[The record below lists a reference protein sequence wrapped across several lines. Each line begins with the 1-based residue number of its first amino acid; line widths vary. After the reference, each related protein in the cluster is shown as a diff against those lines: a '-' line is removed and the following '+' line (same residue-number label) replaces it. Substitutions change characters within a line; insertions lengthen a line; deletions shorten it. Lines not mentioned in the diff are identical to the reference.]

1 MVVLAKPYL
10 KEEPLIPDFEQ
21 NLILRKPEYG
31 NSRHTSP
38 LGVLLF
44 LLSQSLWKR
53 LVLQT
58 CDFALGINVTLALF
72 TQFHLIQSTRLGKL
86 KRSVD
91 GRRACMN
98 LLSLMFTS
106 SLPNPSTPSST
117 DQIVRNWW
125 HFLLTAPN
133 RHVCTIVYQGHQELS
148 RATIH

>member
-58 CDFALGINVTLALF
+58 CDFALGINVTLAL
-72 TQFHLIQSTRLGKL
+72 HLIQSTRLGRL

-91 GRRACMN
+91 VY
-98 LLSLMFTS
+98 LKLT
-106 SLPNPSTPSST
+106 NPSIPCST
-117 DQIVRNWW
+117 DQIVRN
-125 HFLLTAPN
+125 
-133 RHVCTIVYQGHQELS
+133 
-148 RATIH
+148 

>member
-58 CDFALGINVTLALF
+58 CDFALGINVTLAIF

-106 SLPNPSTPSST
+106 SLPNPSTPLF
-117 DQIVRNWW
+117 N
-125 HFLLTAPN
+125 
-133 RHVCTIVYQGHQELS
+133 
-148 RATIH
+148 

>member
-58 CDFALGINVTLALF
+58 SDFALGINVTLALF
-72 TQFHLIQSTRLGKL
+72 TQFHLIQSTRLGRL
-86 KRSVD
+86 RSVD
-91 GRRACMN
+91 VY
-98 LLSLMFTS
+98 LKLTK
-106 SLPNPSTPSST
+106 PSIPCST
-117 DQIVRNWW
+117 DQIVQN
-125 HFLLTAPN
+125 
-133 RHVCTIVYQGHQELS
+133 
-148 RATIH
+148 